1 MRNTAASGVLVAGL
15 LAAFACTD
23 SPTGVT
29 LRLDDTPLFSEAAGA
44 QRVGVMTQNLY
55 VGTDVDAVLAALM
68 SSDPSDDVPAL
79 FAAIETLDQ
88 TDFPTRAGAIADEI
102 ARERPHVVGVQEVSD
117 IHVDLTG
124 FGVPLV
130 INLEFLPILE
140 AQLGARGLHY
150 TVAATI
156 KNIDVTPVP
165 GIQLV
170 DYDAILVNTDLA
182 TVDFTYA
189 QNFTANLGVIAPGV
203 ELKRGFVYVRATID
217 GVQHAF
223 VSTHLEPDI
232 AGIDLSG
239 LRAAQAYEIVA
250 LLDGSTPALV
260 LGDLNDP
267 PGTPMYQVLQQ
278 AGFRDVWQDLR
289 PGVDGFTTGEGY
301 TDQHRAD
308 LSNPLNGFTQRI
320 DYIWAR
326 GTGHPIAGVQGRI
339 VRFGAEPSDKGDG
352 PYFKIWPSD
361 HAGLVA
367 ELLSPAALGLR

>member
-1 MRNTAASGVLVAGL
+1 MKKAAAFGLPVAGL
-15 LAAFACTD
+15 LLSVACADT
-23 SPTGVT
+23 PTGAQ
-29 LRLDDTPLFSEAAGA
+29 TPLAAHWLGETGGA
-44 QRVGVMTQNLY
+44 QQVTVMTQNLY

-79 FAAIETLDQ
+79 FAAIETLDR
-88 TDFPTRAGAIADEI
+88 TDFPTRAGAIADEV
-102 ARERPHVVGVQEVSD
+102 ARQRPHVVGFQEVSD

-130 INLEFLPILE
+130 VDLEFLPIIQ
-140 AQLGARGLHY
+140 AQLAARGLHY

-189 QNFTANLGVIAPGV
+189 RNFTYNLGVIAPGV
-203 ELKRGFVYVRATID
+203 ELKRGFVAVGATID
-217 GVQHAF
+217 GAQHFF

-232 AGIDLSG
+232 AGMDLSE
-239 LRAAQAYEIVA
+239 LRAAQAYEIAAV
-250 LLDGSTPALV
+250 LGHSTPAFV
-260 LGDLNDP
+260 MGDLNDP
-267 PGTPMYQVLQQ
+267 PGALMYQVFQQ
-278 AGFRDVWQDLR
+278 AGFRDVWEELR
-289 PGVDGFTTGEGY
+289 PGVDGYTAGEGY
-301 TDQHRAD
+301 TDERRAD
-308 LSNPLNGFTQRI
+308 LSNEQNGFTQRI

-326 GTGHPIAGVQGRI
+326 GVGHPLTGITGRI
-339 VRFGAEPSDKGDG
+339 ERFGALPSDRVDG

-367 ELLSPAALGLR
+367 NLSSPVALGLR